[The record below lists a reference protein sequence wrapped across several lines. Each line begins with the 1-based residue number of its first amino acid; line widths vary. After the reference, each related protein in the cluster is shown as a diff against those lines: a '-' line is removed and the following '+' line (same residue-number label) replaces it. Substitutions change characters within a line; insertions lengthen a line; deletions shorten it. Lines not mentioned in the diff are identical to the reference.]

1 MNPLSLTK
9 TPLFKTR
16 PQGPLPGDILLF
28 TDAPGLTKVIPWF
41 TNSRYYHV
49 GLYEGGPFSLEAR
62 VPGVLRRDISAQDKH
77 LVFRFIPMPREG
89 AQIALDFARKNLG
102 ANYDPLDILAI
113 MINHTFPKLRLN
125 YSNETRFTCGELVA
139 EAWQEAGVDLFPR
152 IKSELVVPGD
162 FARYLPVDA
171 RDRVYRQGQW
181 IYEPMDA

>member
-9 TPLFKTR
+9 SPLFKTR
-16 PQGPLPGDILLF
+16 PAGPLPGDILLF

-62 VPGVLRRDISAQDKH
+62 VPGVIRRDISHDKK
-77 LVFRFIPMPREG
+77 LVFRFVPMPREG

-102 ANYDPLDILAI
+102 ANYDPLDIVAI
-113 MINHTFPKLRLN
+113 MVNHTFPKLRLN
-125 YSNETRFTCGELVA
+125 YSNESRFTCGELVA
-139 EAWQEAGVDLFPR
+139 KAWEIAGINLFPD

-162 FARYLPVDA
+162 FGRFLPVDA
-171 RDRVYRQGQW
+171 RDRTYRRGRW
-181 IYEPMDA
+181 LVEPMDA

>member
-9 TPLFKTR
+9 SPLFKTR

-62 VPGVLRRDISAQDKH
+62 VPGVIRRDISQDKQ

-139 EAWQEAGVDLFPR
+139 EAWQEAGVDLFPG

-171 RDRVYRQGQW
+171 RDRVYRQGKW